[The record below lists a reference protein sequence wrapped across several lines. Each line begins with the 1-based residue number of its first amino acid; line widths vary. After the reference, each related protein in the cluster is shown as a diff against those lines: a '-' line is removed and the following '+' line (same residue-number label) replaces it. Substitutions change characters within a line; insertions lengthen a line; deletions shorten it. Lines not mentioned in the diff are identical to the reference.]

1 MEKNTERNI
10 VAAIL
15 TMGHIIN
22 TSYEER
28 FRETV
33 EIFQRYQKDLE
44 KVI

>member
-1 MEKNTERNI
+1 MDREEQVNL

-15 TMGHIIN
+15 ASGHIVN

-33 EIFQRYQKDLE
+33 EIFQRYKSELE
-44 KVI
+44 KVL

>member
-1 MEKNTERNI
+1 MDHDELVNI

-15 TMGHIIN
+15 TSGHLVN

-33 EIFQRYQKDLE
+33 EIFQRYRSELE
-44 KVI
+44 KVM